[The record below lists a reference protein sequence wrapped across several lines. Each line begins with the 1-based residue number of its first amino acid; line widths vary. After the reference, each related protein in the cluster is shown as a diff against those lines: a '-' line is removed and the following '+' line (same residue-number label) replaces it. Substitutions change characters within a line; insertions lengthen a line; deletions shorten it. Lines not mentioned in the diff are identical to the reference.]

1 MRSPQFNLMMLLA
14 MLLLAIALVCRAQP
28 APPATASPAPAPA
41 GVGAGVGARNA
52 PPDTRPLQ
60 EVDPAVA
67 AFLKPAEA
75 AAGDDEMRQKL
86 KQRHNTAVRL
96 LELRIE
102 SYRKGLADASAVY
115 EAARE

>member
-1 MRSPQFNLMMLLA
+1 MRSPLFSLMMLLA

-28 APPATASPAPAPA
+28 ASPATASPAAGPAPT
-41 GVGAGVGARNA
+41 GAGAGAGARNA

-67 AFLKPAEA
+67 AFLKPVEA
-75 AAGDDEMRQKL
+75 AAGDDELRQKL

-96 LELRIE
+96 LGLRVE
-102 SYRKGLADASAVY
+102 
-115 EAARE
+115 